1 MSLDV
6 KKEVR
11 EFLQGLL
18 AKLGDKKE
26 FADGDSLFL
35 SGRLDSFSM
44 MQLVMHLEEIYGID
58 FSDINFEMALFD
70 SVDAITN
77 FVEEVTAATR

>member
-1 MSLDV
+1 
-6 KKEVR
+6 
-11 EFLQGLL
+11 
-18 AKLGDKKE
+18 
-26 FADGDSLFL
+26 
-35 SGRLDSFSM
+35 M